1 MEKVLE
7 VSTKLT
13 ETKIQPTKGNR
24 IDTRAWARWFQI
36 NLCNDAAIQS
46 MVETSASWVRAVQQN
61 DSPRWLVLLGSS
73 GIGKTMIANRIWQYL
88 KTRRDFRFKG
98 DYDPVKLYWPKFVDK
113 LRDGG
118 HYGLLSASYDWPFAY
133 LDDVCAES
141 MTEFSTEKL
150 HNLMGSRCGKWT
162 IVTSNK
168 SLEQIA
174 QLDSRISSRMIR
186 DGANIVEAHTLDYN
200 LR

>member
-1 MEKVLE
+1 
-7 VSTKLT
+7 
-13 ETKIQPTKGNR
+13 
-24 IDTRAWARWFQI
+24 
-36 NLCNDAAIQS
+36 
-46 MVETSASWVRAVQQN
+46 
-61 DSPRWLVLLGSS
+61 
-73 GIGKTMIANRIWQYL
+73 
-88 KTRRDFRFKG
+88 
-98 DYDPVKLYWPKFVDK
+98 
-113 LRDGG
+113 
-118 HYGLLSASYDWPFAY
+118 
-133 LDDVCAES
+133 

-150 HNLMGSRCGKWT
+150 HNLMGSRCGQWT